1 MFGCGFAGLDAF
13 SWAFAGLGALLCA
26 VFGRL
31 RLVDPFVCA
40 VFVWFVLVDAF
51 DGVLPA
57 ELPLVLALGGRSV
70 CIAAAFAPFPFVA
83 GRFVLVFAVAAAG
96 CAATTPGP
104 LNTPGFELAA
114 IAGCP

>member
-1 MFGCGFAGLDAF
+1 M
-13 SWAFAGLGALLCA
+13 GALLCA

-31 RLVDPFVCA
+31 GFVGPFVCA

-51 DGVLPA
+51 DVLPA
-57 ELPLVLALGGRSV
+57 ELPLVLTLGGRSV
-70 CIAAAFAPFPFVA
+70 CTAAAFAPFPFVA
-83 GRFVLVFAVAAAG
+83 GRFVLAVAVAAEG